1 MVVVIKSKIIQIII
15 GLCLYTFCQ
24 LSFAQ
29 SIEVKASVDK
39 NPVMVDESFI
49 LSVVANGDI
58 DTNAFDSSFLMKDF
72 VVGRTSVSSQT
83 KMINFK
89 TTKNTTWSTV
99 LIPRKQGRFTIP
111 SFDLN
116 GNKTESFDVVV
127 IPESTSK
134 TTNGR
139 DLFITTEVD
148 LDKAYL
154 QQQIQYT
161 VKLHLGRDLQR
172 GTLSSPTL
180 ENADIRQVGK
190 DKEYN
195 EIVENRRYR
204 IIERAFAIIPQKS
217 GTFTINGPLFEGE
230 LIDNSQ
236 QNFGFFNR
244 SKIVNRVGPEQTIEI
259 QPIPNGYSEN
269 WLPSEYVQINDEWQ
283 NAKNE
288 FIAGE
293 PVTRTITLTAIGV
306 VEEQLPEIASNY
318 PSSVK
323 TYPDKAETAT
333 LEKDNTLIAQRKESI
348 ALIPNEVGELLLP
361 EVKVPWFN
369 IVTEKTEYAI
379 LPAKTIQVKP
389 AILQPASN
397 TVTTPEVA
405 GPQKASP
412 TQSALVVDTPAHIH
426 TSYWQWL
433 CLGLAILWGVTV
445 FAWWY
450 HSKILSR
457 DSISSSPSQS
467 APRTNESEQSSWRA
481 LEKALDK
488 NDALAT
494 QQYLEKWLRN
504 ITKDRSASLSLCVA
518 KLNDPVLEHLVNEL
532 LASRY
537 SQNRTNWSA
546 NDLHKVLRKLRK
558 DQKGMKQAQS
568 NTDLT
573 PLYPNT

>member
-1 MVVVIKSKIIQIII
+1 
-15 GLCLYTFCQ
+15 
-24 LSFAQ
+24 
-29 SIEVKASVDK
+29 
-39 NPVMVDESFI
+39 MVDESFI
-49 LSVVANGDI
+49 LNVVASGDI

-83 KMINFK
+83 QMINFK
-89 TTKNTTWSTV
+89 TTQSTTWSTV

-111 SFDLN
+111 SFNLN
-116 GNKTESFDVVV
+116 GNKTEPFDVVV
-127 IPESTSK
+127 IPESATK
-134 TTNGR
+134 ATNGR

-148 LDKAYL
+148 LEKAYL

-180 ENADIRQVGK
+180 ENADIRQIGK

-195 EIVENRRYR
+195 KIIENRRYR
-204 IIERAFAIIPQKS
+204 IIERTFAIIPQKS

-259 QPIPNGYSEN
+259 NPIPSGYSEN
-269 WLPSEYVQINDEWQ
+269 WLPSEYVQINEEWQ
-283 NAKNE
+283 NTKNE

-348 ALIPNEVGELLLP
+348 AIIPNEIGELVLP

-369 IVTEKTEYAI
+369 TVTEKTEYAI

-397 TVTTPEVA
+397 TVTTPEA
-405 GPQKASP
+405 TAPQKAAP
-412 TQSALVVDTPAHIH
+412 TPSTLVVDTPAQIQ
-426 TSYWQWL
+426 TSYWQWV
-433 CLGLAILWGVTV
+433 CLGLTILWGATI
-445 FAWWY
+445 FAWWR
-450 HSKILSR
+450 HVKSLSKNTKPLTVST
-457 DSISSSPSQS
+457 
-467 APRTNESEQSSWRA
+467 PRTSESEQLSWRA

-494 QQYLEKWLRN
+494 QQHLEKWLRN
-504 ITKDRSASLSLCVA
+504 ITKDKTASLLLCVTN
-518 KLNDPVLEHLVNEL
+518 LNEPELENAVNEL

-537 SQNRTNWSA
+537 SQKQTSWNGGE
-546 NDLHKVLRKLRK
+546 LHNILRRLRKS
-558 DQKGMKQAQS
+558 QKNNNQS
-568 NTDLT
+568 STDLN
-573 PLYPNT
+573 PLYPII

>member
-1 MVVVIKSKIIQIII
+1 MIKSKIIQIII

-49 LSVVANGDI
+49 LSVIANGDI

-89 TTKNTTWSTV
+89 TTQSTTWSTV
-99 LIPRKQGRFTIP
+99 LIPRKQGLFTIP

-116 GNKTESFDVVV
+116 GNKTESFDLVV
-127 IPESTSK
+127 IPESTTK

-148 LDKAYL
+148 LDTAYL

-180 ENADIRQVGK
+180 ENADIRQIGK

-204 IIERAFAIIPQKS
+204 IIERTFAIIPQKS

-259 QPIPNGYSEN
+259 QPIPSGYSEN
-269 WLPSEYVQINDEWQ
+269 WLPSEYVQINEEWQ
-283 NAKNE
+283 NTKNE

-306 VEEQLPEIASNY
+306 VEEQLPEIASHY

-369 IVTEKTEYAI
+369 TVTEKTEYAT
-379 LPAKTIQVKP
+379 LPAKTIQVQP
-389 AILQPASN
+389 AILQPVS
-397 TVTTPEVA
+397 
-405 GPQKASP
+405 
-412 TQSALVVDTPAHIH
+412 DTPAPTNLAPSEKTGPEIETSKATVNVPAQIY

-445 FAWWY
+445 LAWWY

-457 DSISSSPSQS
+457 NSISSSPSQS
-467 APRTNESEQSSWRA
+467 VPRTSESEQSSWRA

-504 ITKDRSASLSLCVA
+504 ITKDRSASLSLCVS
-518 KLNDPVLEHLVNEL
+518 KLNNPELVHLVNEL

-537 SQNRTNWSA
+537 SQNRKNWSA
-546 NDLHKVLRKLRK
+546 NDLHSVLRKLRK
-558 DQKGMKQAQS
+558 DQKGMKHAQL